1 MLPTLLQRDDMPAGD
16 AFLRCPGLELNPAD
30 VEISFAEPLASGGQ
44 RYLDPRDTQNPW
56 AGAEFWMRPIS
67 VTDAPDGAVLLR
79 LDQTVTYYL
88 KPNRPYLLGLRD
100 ASGAVVRGHVLG
112 TALRLPSS
120 PPAGWVG
127 PSLATPL
134 PQEQG
139 IEPAVEPP
147 QPLVS
152 PPPETPEPEALKPET
167 PKLEAAPSAPV
178 TTQEKSSALLYA
190 ALGLLGVIMAGGGWW
205 FLQGRGGEPVAQA
218 TAQPAPRTL
227 AVARAAL
234 ADNINAETSR
244 TLGEAH
250 LAAKDFDGAFLLFR
264 AAAEKGDLAAH
275 LAMGGF
281 YDPASWRKESSPLP
295 SPNADQAAHWF
306 RRAAEKGDAE
316 GQYRLGMVLK
326 SGKTEQ
332 ADGPEQAVSWLT
344 KAAAQGH
351 AKAKEA
357 LGQ

>member
-16 AFLRCPGLELNPAD
+16 AFLRCPGLELDPAD
-30 VEISFAEPLASGGQ
+30 IEISFAEPLASGGQ

-127 PSLATPL
+127 PLLATPL

-139 IEPAVEPP
+139 LEEPTVVPP
-147 QPLVS
+147 QPLASVL
-152 PPPETPEPEALKPET
+152 PEA
-167 PKLEAAPSAPV
+167 PKLEAAPNAPV
-178 TTQEKSSALLYA
+178 TTQEKSSVLLYA
-190 ALGLLGVIMAGGGWW
+190 ALGLLGVIMAGGAWW
-205 FLQGRGGEPVAQA
+205 FLQGRGGEPVAQTA
-218 TAQPAPRTL
+218 AQPAPRTL

-234 ADNINAETSR
+234 AENINAETSR

-250 LAAKDFDGAFLLFR
+250 LAAKDFDGAFLLLR
-264 AAAEKGDLAAH
+264 AAAEKGDLTAH
-275 LAMGGF
+275 LAMGSF
-281 YDPASWRKESSPLP
+281 YDPASWSKDSSPLP

-306 RRAAEKGDAE
+306 RKAAEKGDAE

-332 ADGPEQAVSWLT
+332 ADGPEQAASWLT

-351 AKAKEA
+351 AKAREA